1 MRKNSL
7 IVIITVVIAAAMAM
21 TQCSTSTI
29 AINKAEMKSVK
40 TVAIMKF
47 DAEPGVAKGVAKECE
62 ESFRGSFINAGFNV
76 VERDKLNS
84 IMKEVEM
91 TQTGMTEKSIELGK
105 MLGAEALLFGEVTK
119 NFSEIRLVNYNEYV
133 KNPTTGKTVAVEK
146 TKNKK
151 FFTFQIHI
159 RLVSALT
166 GNTILTLKNTY
177 PEKDYEMTS
186 TTTLEKFRESIL
198 SQMGDDLKD
207 AIEED

>member
-1 MRKNSL
+1 MRKHSL
-7 IVIITVVIAAAMAM
+7 IIIIAVAMAAAFAV

-29 AINKAEMKSVK
+29 AINKTELKNVK

-47 DAEPGVAKGVAKECE
+47 DAATGISPGVAKECE
-62 ESFRGSFINAGFNV
+62 ESFRGNFINAGFNV

-91 TQTGMTEKSIELGK
+91 SQTGLTVKSIELGK

-119 NFSEIRLVNYNEYV
+119 NFSEVRLVNYNEYV
-133 KNPTTGKTVAVEK
+133 KNPTTGKMVAVEK
-146 TKNKK
+146 TKNMK

-159 RLVSALT
+159 RLISALT